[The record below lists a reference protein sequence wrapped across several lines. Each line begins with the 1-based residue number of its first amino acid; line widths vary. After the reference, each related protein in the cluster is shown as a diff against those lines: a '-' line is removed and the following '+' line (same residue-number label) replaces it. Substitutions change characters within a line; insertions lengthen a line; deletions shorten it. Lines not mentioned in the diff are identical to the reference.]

1 MNKEEPG
8 ITEKTLGELGKII
21 PGLKSLLN
29 IAKSSPAFKEKLK
42 EKDEEIENKLR
53 AEGREE
59 DRENIKSEKFYG
71 KAPQAPPQADM
82 IDEGEY
88 IRVVVELPG
97 AEEEA
102 IKIEL
107 DGSAL
112 LISAKGFT
120 QRTALNFTPK
130 PDFIHSYRNGILE
143 VKVFK

>member
-1 MNKEEPG
+1 MMDKEEPG
-8 ITEKTLGELGKII
+8 ITEKTLRELGKII
-21 PGLKSLLN
+21 PGLESLLN
-29 IAKSSPAFKEKLK
+29 IAQSSPAFKEKLK
-42 EKDEEIENKLR
+42 KKDEEIENKLR

-59 DRENIKSEKFYG
+59 DRKSEKLCR
-71 KAPQAPPQADM
+71 KAPPAPQADM

-88 IRVVVELPG
+88 IRVIVELPG
-97 AEEEA
+97 TEEEA

-130 PDFIHSYRNGILE
+130 PDYTHSYRNGILE